1 MKIPCAYHWHFTCK
15 WTLEIW
21 EIQNFSLELCSN
33 VNWKCEKSWILSCVQ
48 MWIGNLELCTNVN
61 WKCDKSLFA
70 EFSMLSWEGCC
81 KMVPFQNGYEVKV
94 LDHAASSFL
103 CLSFVLSQREI
114 KLAFTDGFVKM
125 SNLNKVTR
133 CPWPQLFSSS
143 WICSFQEE
151 RDKSVH
157 TPHK

>member
-1 MKIPCAYHWHFTCK
+1 M
-15 WTLEIW
+15 W
-21 EIQNFSLELCSN
+21 EIHNFELCS
-33 VNWKCEKSWILSCVQ
+33 
-48 MWIGNLELCTNVN
+48 NVN

-103 CLSFVLSQREI
+103 CLSFVLSQRGKGVWQI

-125 SNLNKVTR
+125 SNLNKVTL
-133 CPWPQLFSSS
+133 CPWPQLFSSPLES
-143 WICSFQEE
+143 AHSKRNVTNLF
-151 RDKSVH
+151 
-157 TPHK
+157 TPHISSWQKCLALSFMTPATATHCWQ